1 MNTIGSTTPTK
12 PLAQQSQDVADGAAN
27 TAQGA
32 IRSTQRAADQALD
45 RLADK
50 VEDVRSQAA
59 PLLNKVTSQ
68 AEAAARR
75 GMEAVR
81 DTSQQLRERAM
92 QASDMTVA
100 YVKDEPIKAMLIA
113 AATGAL
119 LMGLI
124 SLLGRSRD

>member
-1 MNTIGSTTPTK
+1 MNTIGSTNTK
-12 PLAQQSQDVADGAAN
+12 PLGQQGQDMADNAAGS
-27 TAQGA
+27 AQGA
-32 IRSTQRAADQALD
+32 IRSTQRAAEQALD
-45 RLADK
+45 RVSDK
-50 VEDVRSQAA
+50 VEEARSQAA

-81 DTSQQLRERAM
+81 DTSQQLRERAL
-92 QASDMTVA
+92 QASDMTVS

-119 LMGLI
+119 LMGII
-124 SLLGRSRD
+124 SMLSRSRD

>member
-1 MNTIGSTTPTK
+1 MNTVSGSSTPLSTSGQEALDK
-12 PLAQQSQDVADGAAN
+12 GAS

-32 IRSTQRAADQALD
+32 LRSTQRSVDSAFETMS
-45 RLADK
+45 DK
-50 VEDVRSQAA
+50 IDEARGQVA
-59 PLLNKVTSQ
+59 PVLSKVSSQ

-81 DTSQQLRERAM
+81 DTSQQLRERAV

-100 YVKDEPIKAMLIA
+100 YVKDEPVKAMLIA

-119 LMGLI
+119 LMGII
-124 SLLGRSRD
+124 SMMGRSRDY

>member
-1 MNTIGSTTPTK
+1 MDTIGSTTHK
-12 PLAQQSQDVADGAAN
+12 PMSQQGQDMADDAAG

-32 IRSTQRAADQALD
+32 IRSTQRATDQALD
-45 RLADK
+45 RLSDK
-50 VEDVRSQAA
+50 VDQVRSQAA
-59 PLLNKVTSQ
+59 PMINKVTSQ

-81 DTSQQLRERAM
+81 DTSQQLRERAL
-92 QASDMTVA
+92 QAQDMTVA

-124 SLLGRSRD
+124 TLMSRSRD

>member
-1 MNTIGSTTPTK
+1 MNTVSGSSTPLSQSGQEALDK
-12 PLAQQSQDVADGAAN
+12 GASAAQSTV
-27 TAQGA
+27 
-32 IRSTQRAADQALD
+32 RSTQRSVDSAFDTMS
-45 RLADK
+45 DK
-50 VEDVRSQAA
+50 IDEARGQVA
-59 PLLNKVTSQ
+59 PVLSKVSSQ

-81 DTSQQLRERAM
+81 DTSQQLRERAV

-119 LMGLI
+119 LMGII
-124 SLLGRSRD
+124 SMMGRSRDY

>member
-1 MNTIGSTTPTK
+1 MNTTGSTTPK
-12 PLAQQSQDVADGAAN
+12 PLSQQTQDMADSTSNG
-27 TAQGA
+27 AQGA

-45 RLADK
+45 RLSDK
-50 VEDVRSQAA
+50 IDDARSQAG

-81 DTSQQLRERAM
+81 DTSQQLRERAL
-92 QASDMTVA
+92 QASDMTVN

-119 LMGLI
+119 LMGII
-124 SLLGRSRD
+124 SMLGRSRD